1 MLKRISKKQIEN
13 LTPVAEGF
21 KVVQYNG
28 MPKHGKTGYGKKIV
42 GNVYRCDGDLTPCK
56 NGIHFCK
63 NPADVFDTYEPLG
76 YNRYF
81 RVRAYENCVDS
92 DDGSK
97 SVTNVIEFVDELS
110 IQQYIDL
117 IKSDAVTW
125 SDAVNGSDAVTWSN
139 TVSRSTAVTWSNA
152 VNESTAVTWSN
163 AVNGSN
169 AVNESTAVTW
179 SDAVTWSNAVNGSNA
194 VNESTAVTWSNAVY
208 NSYAIDSCNGIFKS
222 AFCYKINGAAHCIFN
237 KQSDENRCAEIIQKL
252 KSFDWQPAYYNW
264 DECYINKNDK
274 LTFCPYILQES
285 TTKNAWTGIPDE
297 MLEYITHLPEFD
309 AEIFK
314 KITGIDVETDE

>member
-13 LTPVAEGF
+13 LTPIAEGF
-21 KVVQYNG
+21 KVVQYDG

-97 SVTNVIEFVDELS
+97 SVTNVIEFVDEFS

-117 IKSDAVTW
+117 IKSDAV
-125 SDAVNGSDAVTWSN
+125 A
-139 TVSRSTAVTWSNA
+139 
-152 VNESTAVTWSN
+152 WSN

-169 AVNESTAVTW
+169 AINRSNAVNW
-179 SDAVTWSNAVNGSNA
+179 SNAVTWSNAINRSYAVNGSDAINRSDA
-194 VNESTAVTWSNAVY
+194 VNWSNAVTWSNAINRSYAVNGSDAINRSDAVNWSDAVY
-208 NSYAIDSCNGIFKS
+208 NSYAIDSCHGIFKS
-222 AFCYKINGAAHCIFN
+222 AFCSELSGAAHCIFN
-237 KQSDENRCAEIIQKL
+237 KQSDKTRCTEIIKKL
-252 KSFDWQPAYYNW
+252 KSFDWQPSYYNW

-274 LTFCPYILQES
+274 LTFCPYILQEN
-285 TTKNAWTGIPDE
+285 TTKNAWAGIPND
-297 MLEYITHLPEFD
+297 MLDYITHLPEFD

-314 KITGIDVETDE
+314 KITGIDVENR